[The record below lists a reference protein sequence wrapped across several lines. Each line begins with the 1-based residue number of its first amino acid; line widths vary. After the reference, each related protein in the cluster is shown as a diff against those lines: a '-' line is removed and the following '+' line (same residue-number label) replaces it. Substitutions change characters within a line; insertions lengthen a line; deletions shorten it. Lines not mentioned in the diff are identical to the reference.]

1 MSNHAICAIATP
13 HGTSALGIVRLS
25 GSNIQEII
33 SPYID
38 KQLQD
43 RRAVLTSF
51 RSGNSIIDGCII
63 ILYEG
68 PRSYTGED
76 VIEIISHGNN
86 LILNS
91 IVNVLCDAG
100 AMRAE
105 PGEFTQ
111 RAYMNNKLSLAEA
124 EAVSDL
130 ISASNVQALKAA
142 QNSLNGKFSDDINSI
157 IGEVISTRAE
167 VESVINFPED
177 DDVPELS
184 ISSIKKKL
192 ISCRSSLKS
201 LLNNSYEG
209 KKLNHTMSY
218 VFVGKP
224 NSGKSSIINCLLRE
238 DASIVANSAGTTRD
252 SIEYELQINNKIVKI
267 TDTAGLRFTEDE
279 IEKEGIAR
287 SLKSINK
294 ADKIFYVVDHTK
306 GLDDEDKKF
315 IKTFEIEN
323 YSIIYNKI
331 DIKGQKP
338 KIVDPKPS
346 EIYISAINNIGLELI
361 KNHIDEDFIN
371 IDSSENLYLARSRQV
386 KFLEDAHNRVNS
398 CLQLLEDESFDIIA
412 QELAEGHLALSS
424 ILGQNPT
431 EELLNEIFS
440 EFCIGK

>member
-13 HGTSALGIVRLS
+13 YGTSALGIVRLS
-25 GSNIQEII
+25 GTNVQEII

-38 KQLQD
+38 KELQD
-43 RRAVLTSF
+43 RTAVLTSF
-51 RSGNSIIDGCII
+51 KSGNRIIDGCII
-63 ILYEG
+63 IFYKG

-76 VIEIISHGNN
+76 VVEIISHGNN

-91 IVNVLCDAG
+91 IVNILCDAG
-100 AMRAE
+100 ATLAE

-130 ISASNVQALKAA
+130 ISASNIQALKAA
-142 QNSLNGKFSDDINSI
+142 QNSLSGKFSDEINSI
-157 IGEVISTRAE
+157 IAEVTLTRAE

-184 ISSIKKKL
+184 VSSIKKKL
-192 ISCRSSLKS
+192 NSCCSSLKA
-201 LLNNSYEG
+201 LLRNSYEG
-209 KKLNHTMSY
+209 KKLNHTYSY

-238 DASIVANSAGTTRD
+238 DASIVSNSAGTTRD

-267 TDTAGLRFTEDE
+267 TDTAGLRLTEDE
-279 IEKEGIAR
+279 IEKEGISR

-294 ADKIFYVVDHTK
+294 ADKVFYVVDHNK

-315 IKTFEIEN
+315 INTFEIEN

-331 DIKGQKP
+331 DIKGLKP
-338 KIVDPKPS
+338 KVVNIKPT

-361 KNHIDEDFIN
+361 KSHIDKDFIKV
-371 IDSSENLYLARSRQV
+371 DSSESLYLARSRQV
-386 KFLEDAHNRVNS
+386 KFLEDAHDRVDS

-440 EFCIGK
+440 KFCIGK

>member
-1 MSNHAICAIATP
+1 MK
-13 HGTSALGIVRLS
+13 
-25 GSNIQEII
+25 E
-33 SPYID
+33 
-38 KQLQD
+38 K
-43 RRAVLTSF
+43 
-51 RSGNSIIDGCII
+51 
-63 ILYEG
+63 
-68 PRSYTGED
+68 
-76 VIEIISHGNN
+76 N
-86 LILNS
+86 LI
-91 IVNVLCDAG
+91 
-100 AMRAE
+100 
-105 PGEFTQ
+105 TQ
-111 RAYMNNKLSLAEA
+111 
-124 EAVSDL
+124 
-130 ISASNVQALKAA
+130 
-142 QNSLNGKFSDDINSI
+142 
-157 IGEVISTRAE
+157 
-167 VESVINFPED
+167 
-177 DDVPELS
+177 
-184 ISSIKKKL
+184 
-192 ISCRSSLKS
+192 
-201 LLNNSYEG
+201 
-209 KKLNHTMSY
+209 MSY

-238 DASIVANSAGTTRD
+238 DASIVSNSAGTTRD

-306 GLDDEDKKF
+306 KGFDDEDKKF

-331 DIKGQKP
+331 DIKGHKP
-338 KIVDPKPS
+338 KIIDTKPS
-346 EIYISAINNIGLELI
+346 EIYISAINNDGLELI
-361 KNHIDEDFIN
+361 KNHIDKDFIN

-386 KFLEDAHNRVNS
+386 KFLEDAYNRVNS

>member
-38 KQLQD
+38 KELQD

-51 RSGNSIIDGCII
+51 RSGNRIIDGCII
-63 ILYEG
+63 IFYKG

-142 QNSLNGKFSDDINSI
+142 QNSLNGKFSDEVNNI
-157 IGEVISTRAE
+157 IREVISIRAE

-184 ISSIKKKL
+184 VSSIKKKL

-201 LLNNSYEG
+201 LLSNSYEG
-209 KKLNHTMSY
+209 KKLNHTNSY

-238 DASIVANSAGTTRD
+238 DASIVSNSAGTTRD

-267 TDTAGLRFTEDE
+267 RW
-279 IEKEGIAR
+279 
-287 SLKSINK
+287 
-294 ADKIFYVVDHTK
+294 
-306 GLDDEDKKF
+306 
-315 IKTFEIEN
+315 
-323 YSIIYNKI
+323 
-331 DIKGQKP
+331 
-338 KIVDPKPS
+338 
-346 EIYISAINNIGLELI
+346 
-361 KNHIDEDFIN
+361 
-371 IDSSENLYLARSRQV
+371 DSHS
-386 KFLEDAHNRVNS
+386 K
-398 CLQLLEDESFDIIA
+398 
-412 QELAEGHLALSS
+412 
-424 ILGQNPT
+424 
-431 EELLNEIFS
+431 
-440 EFCIGK
+440 